1 MRYLKSHPSYGL
13 LYKANGHLRVEAYID
28 VDWAGSVSNRKSI
41 IGYCTFLGGNL
52 ITWKSKKQIVV
63 ARSSVKDEYRAM
75 TLTLCELI
83 WIKYLLEK
91 LKFVVKLPMTMHY
104 DNQAAIHIA
113 SNPVFHEQTKH
124 IEVYCHIT
132 QEKVKDGVIATSY
145 VSTRVQIA
153 NMFTK
158 TLFKIHL
165 GLLCNKLGLYDIYSP
180 A

>member
-1 MRYLKSHPSYGL
+1 
-13 LYKANGHLRVEAYID
+13 
-28 VDWAGSVSNRKSI
+28 
-41 IGYCTFLGGNL
+41 
-52 ITWKSKKQIVV
+52 
-63 ARSSVKDEYRAM
+63 
-75 TLTLCELI
+75 
-83 WIKYLLEK
+83 
-91 LKFVVKLPMTMHY
+91 MTMHY

-132 QEKVKDGVIATSY
+132 REKVKDGVIATPY

-153 NMFTK
+153 DMFTK